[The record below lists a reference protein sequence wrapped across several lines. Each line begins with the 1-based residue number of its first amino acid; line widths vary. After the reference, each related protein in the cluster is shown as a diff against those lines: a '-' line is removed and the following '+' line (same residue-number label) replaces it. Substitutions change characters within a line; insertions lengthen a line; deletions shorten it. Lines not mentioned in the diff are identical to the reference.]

1 MVRTSILLLLAVAAA
16 GTTGCVNRTLVVS
29 HERKA
34 YVVNQSIFS
43 ATVYHCDATTGK
55 PVCTAVDEEL
65 P

>member
-1 MVRTSILLLLAVAAA
+1 MNRTVLLLALLGAA
-16 GTTGCVNRTLVVS
+16 GATGCVNRTLVVS

-43 ATVYHCDATTGK
+43 ATVYHCDASSGK